1 VRRRRGRGALRPI
14 DTEKKEGLMA
24 RTTAAQKRVAPEK
37 SELLTLYVRH
47 RRRLSPT
54 FERVTLGGTDL
65 ERFTPMGADQWFR
78 LFLPVAEG
86 TLTRLPNRL
95 DTFAYL
101 RYLAIAK
108 TQRPVLRNYTVAG
121 FRSGGAQGP
130 ELDVDFVRHGS
141 AAAGTAG
148 PAASWAE
155 TCAPGDAVAILDE
168 GILFAPPT
176 GLRGPLALVG
186 DETALPALAGILAS
200 LPSDATGSAFIEV
213 PDAGDVRH
221 LAAPG
226 GVDVSWVVRDDPHAT
241 PGYTVLTAAVGASE
255 AGAVV
260 PAYAWVAGEQSLVAA
275 MRRHWVRVG
284 VDKRMISFTGY
295 WRAPRA
301 H

>member
-1 VRRRRGRGALRPI
+1 
-14 DTEKKEGLMA
+14 MA

-37 SELLTLYVRH
+37 SELLTLYVLR
-47 RRRLSPT
+47 RRRLSPS
-54 FERVTLGGTDL
+54 FERVTLGGADL
-65 ERFTPMGADQWFR
+65 TRFIPMGADQWFR

-95 DTFAYL
+95 DSFAYL

-121 FRSGGAQGP
+121 FRTDGAEGP

-148 PAASWAE
+148 TAGPAASWAE
-155 TCAPGDAVAILDE
+155 TCRPGDAVAVLDE
-168 GILFAPPT
+168 GVLFAPPA
-176 GLRGPLALVG
+176 GLHGPLVLVG

-200 LPSDATGSAFIEV
+200 LAADATGSAFIEV
-213 PDAGDVRH
+213 PDADDVRN
-221 LAAPG
+221 LAAPI
-226 GVDVSWVVRDDPHAT
+226 GVEVSWIVRDDLHAT
-241 PGYTVLTAAVGASE
+241 PGYAVLTAAIEASE
-255 AGAVV
+255 GGAVV

-295 WRAPRA
+295 WRASRA